1 MSLIIIDKTRKEY
14 VMEELIRKMI
24 RDLREQ
30 VDEKVPEVG
39 QFKIVYSEFK
49 NPDKGMCATDWML
62 KITQPPKS
70 IDPTETKRYLELVAY
85 NLPSPYIAESVMGH
99 GTNRDIMKCLRD
111 EDNLVAKI
119 KNKMPQLA
127 RDLEDI

>member
-1 MSLIIIDKTRKEY
+1 
-14 VMEELIRKMI
+14 MEELIRKMI

-39 QFKIVYSEFK
+39 QFKIVYSAFT

-62 KITQPPKS
+62 KNTQPPKS
-70 IDPTETKRYLELVAY
+70 IDPTETKRYLEFVAY

-119 KNKMPQLA
+119 KDKMPQLA
-127 RDLEDI
+127 RDLEDLR